1 MIKKNQEKIEA
12 IALRKQ
18 GLSYREI
25 LAKVSVAKST
35 LSVWL
40 KDVGIAKK
48 QVQQLTE
55 KRKAAQRKAQQ
66 TCRNNRIK
74 REEEI
79 IAKAKSDVKE
89 ISQKELWLIGTTLYW
104 AEGSKQ
110 KENNVSQ
117 GVSFGNSDPKMILL
131 FHKWLTECCDI
142 TKERLYYRIY
152 IHKTADLDK
161 AKKFW
166 SKLLNVKIE
175 KAHLKNHNPKTVWK
189 NVYNDYNGLLRMD
202 VTKSTDLNR
211 KIKGWILG
219 ITENL
224 K

>member
-1 MIKKNQEKIEA
+1 M
-12 IALRKQ
+12 RKQ
-18 GLSYREI
+18 GLSYNEI
-25 LAKVSVAKST
+25 LEKISVAKST
-35 LSVWL
+35 LSIWL
-40 KDVGIAKK
+40 RDVGIAKK
-48 QVQQLTE
+48 QTQQLTE
-55 KRKAAQRKAQQ
+55 KRKLAQQKAQQ
-66 TCRNNRIK
+66 ACRNNRIK
-74 REEEI
+74 KEEEI
-79 IAKAKSDVKE
+79 ISKAKSEVKK

-152 IHKTADLDK
+152 IHKTADLNK

-166 SKLLNVKIE
+166 SELLGEDIKKV
-175 KAHLKNHNPKTVWK
+175 HLKNHNPKTLWK
-189 NVYNDYNGLLRMD
+189 HINNNDYNGLLRID
-202 VTKSTDLNR
+202 VTRSTDLNR

-219 ITENL
+219 ITDNL
-224 K
+224 T